1 MILYKH
7 LLLLDMVVMADSLNG
22 LSKENVL
29 SGKNS
34 DDSPFGDS
42 PRMTTNI
49 DKILQETS
57 EGLAHLSIQWP
68 EYGNNYDMNVLEI
81 LKLVQVVGVCCSYT
95 LSQF

>member
-1 MILYKH
+1 
-7 LLLLDMVVMADSLNG
+7 MVVMADSLNG

-42 PRMTTNI
+42 PRTTTNI

-68 EYGNNYDMNVLEI
+68 EYANNYDMNVLEI
-81 LKLVQVVGVCCSYT
+81 LKLVQVVFIQMVHLLWMGLYQVNYI
-95 LSQF
+95 L

>member
-1 MILYKH
+1 
-7 LLLLDMVVMADSLNG
+7 MVVMADSLNG

-42 PRMTTNI
+42 PRTTTNI

-68 EYGNNYDMNVLEI
+68 EYANNYDMNVLEI
-81 LKLVQVVGVCCSYT
+81 LKLVQVVFIQMVHLLWMALYQVNYIS
-95 LSQF
+95 